1 MSKRKKVDFGCELCN
16 YLPVGERDVML
27 GSGMISCPCGAKIF
41 VKDGKVTK
49 RFEGEDTRC

>member
-1 MSKRKKVDFGCELCN
+1 MSKRKKDFGCVLCS
-16 YLPVGERDVML
+16 YLPVGECDVML

-41 VKDGKVTK
+41 VENGKVTK